1 MGKGIK
7 EDARAHELESAS
19 LSELIHQHVRV
30 AIETAVHEELRAAL
44 GTSPY
49 ERSEERRGYRNGVRE
64 RTLTGPTGPVAL
76 ALPRAILFRGASTTE
91 WTSTIVPRYQRRMPE
106 VNEAVIATYLA
117 GGNTRRIRGALQP
130 LLKAAPLSKSA
141 VSRVVATLKDGLEA
155 WRTRSLADLDV
166 IFVYLDGFALRVRS
180 AGKVV
185 SVPVLGV
192 VGVLPDGHKQL
203 LALELCGG
211 ESFAA
216 WKGCL
221 DDLVARGLPAP
232 VLAIIDGNAG
242 LRRAVGLV
250 WPRAAVQR
258 CCVHKL
264 RNLERKAPKHALAQ
278 IRDDFHRIVYAATA
292 DAARTAYTA
301 FERTWAK
308 RCPGVVTSLREGGD
322 ELLTF
327 FRFPKEQWKTLRT
340 TNTIERLHEE
350 FRRRV
355 KTQGALPS
363 EDAALALLFS
373 LVASGQIRLRRIDG
387 WRKIATV
394 LSQQTAVAA

>member
-1 MGKGIK
+1 MGKGIRK
-7 EDARAHELESAS
+7 PAGTQEHESVS

-30 AIETAVHEELRAAL
+30 AIEAAVHEELLTAL
-44 GTSPY
+44 GATPY
-49 ERSEERRGYRNGVRE
+49 ERNGSRRGYRNGVRE
-64 RTLTGPTGPVAL
+64 RTLTGPSGPVAL
-76 ALPRAILFRGASTTE
+76 ALPRATLFKGAGAKE
-91 WTSTIVPRYQRRMPE
+91 WTSSIVPRYQRRMPV
-106 VNEAVIATYLA
+106 VNEAVI
-117 GGNTRRIRGALQP
+117 
-130 LLKAAPLSKSA
+130 
-141 VSRVVATLKDGLEA
+141 ATLKDGLEA

-166 IFVYLDGFALRVRS
+166 IYVYLDAFALRVRS
-180 AGKVV
+180 AGKMV
-185 SVPVLGV
+185 SAPVLGV
-192 VGVLPDGHKQL
+192 VAVLSDGQKRL

-221 DDLVARGLPAP
+221 DNLIARGLRAP
-232 VLAIIDGNAG
+232 MLAVIDGNAG
-242 LRRAVGLV
+242 LRRALGEI

-264 RNLERKAPKHALAQ
+264 RNLERKAPKHALAE
-278 IRDDFHRIVYAATA
+278 IRDDFHRIVYATSA
-292 DAARTAYTA
+292 DAASAAYAT

-327 FRFPKEQWKTLRT
+327 FTFPKAQWKTLRT

-355 KTQGALPS
+355 KTQGSLPS
-363 EDAALALLFS
+363 EEAALILLFS
-373 LVASGQIRLRRIDG
+373 LVASGQIKLRRIDG
-387 WRKIATV
+387 WKKIATV
-394 LSQQTAVAA
+394 LSQRSRAA

>member
-1 MGKGIK
+1 MGKRIRK
-7 EDARAHELESAS
+7 PPAAHEPERVS
-19 LSELIHQHVRV
+19 LGELIHQHVRL
-30 AIETAVHEELRAAL
+30 AIETAVHEELHAAL
-44 GTSPY
+44 RAQSY
-49 ERSEERRGYRNGVRE
+49 QRSEGRQGYRNGTKVRA
-64 RTLTGPTGPVAL
+64 LTGPSGPVML
-76 ALPRAILFRGASTTE
+76 TVPRARLFGAAE
-91 WTSTIVPRYQRRMPE
+91 WTSTILPRYQRRLPA
-106 VNEAVIATYLA
+106 VNETIAATYLA

-141 VSRVVATLKDGLEA
+141 VSRVVATLKGSLEA
-155 WRTRSLADLDV
+155 WRSRPLAELDV
-166 IFVYLDGFALRVRS
+166 IYVYLDGFALRVRS

-192 VGVLPDGHKQL
+192 VGVLPDGHKHL

-211 ESFAA
+211 ESFTA

-221 DDLVARGLPAP
+221 DDLMARGLRAP
-232 VLAIIDGNAG
+232 VLCIIDGNAG
-242 LRRAVGLV
+242 LRRAVELV

-264 RNLERKAPKHALAQ
+264 RNLERKAPKHALAE

-292 DAARTAYTA
+292 DAARAAYAA
-301 FERTWAK
+301 FERAWGK
-308 RCPGVVTSLREGGD
+308 RCSGVVTSLREGGD

-327 FRFPKEQWKTLRT
+327 FSFPKAQWKTLRT

-355 KTQGALPS
+355 KTQGSLPS
-363 EDAALALLFS
+363 EDAALVLLFS
-373 LVASGQIRLRRIDG
+373 LVASGQIKLRRIDG
-387 WRKIATV
+387 HTKLASVIHARMKP
-394 LSQQTAVAA
+394 AA